1 MLGFLQENG
10 PIVVDDSGYKSNPWP
25 WNKRANV
32 LYLESPAG
40 VGYTLSNGSTD
51 LIYNDML

>member
-1 MLGFLQENG
+1 MLGFIQENG
-10 PIVVDDSGYKSNPWP
+10 PIVVDESGYYLNPEP

-40 VGYTLSNGSTD
+40 VGFTLSNNGTD
-51 LIYNDML
+51 LLYNDMV